1 MKTEINT
8 DLQIFVTQK
17 KTDGRIK
24 NYYLTYR
31 KDGVSYHKQYITYA
45 DLLAELNGLNLMAGT
60 WLIPNINGGG
70 PVSYPELLDGETS
83 IPDDEEVKTVFSYKA
98 IFSSLT
104 LAGTQPIVL
113 VILKG
118 AGIEPQQAI
127 LLTLGG
133 SESIKNF
140 TNQLL
145 DSQYVS
151 HPVQPEQ

>member
-31 KDGVSYHKQYITYA
+31 KDGSSGYKKYSSSA
-45 DLLAELNGLNLMAGT
+45 NLLTELNGLDLIAGT
-60 WLIPNINGGG
+60 WLIPSEYG
-70 PVSYPELLDGETS
+70 PNAVSVPNLSEGETS

-118 AGIEPQQAI
+118 AGIDPQQAI

-133 SESIKNF
+133 SESIKDF

-145 DSQYVS
+145 NSQYAS
-151 HPVQPEQ
+151 HPIQPQQ